1 MNQQSAEHTV
11 RVKVRHYEMDS
22 LGHVNNA
29 VYLHYVEEAA
39 IDHARALGFDEA
51 RRRELG
57 GAWVVRRH
65 EVDFRVPAVAGDEL
79 DVTTRIVSVERVQ
92 AARRTTIVRV
102 GDNALVAEA
111 LTFWVWVGVDGR
123 PKRLPTDVGRSCPRR
138 SPHPGAALPRPI
150 VPAYDLALARE
161 SPREDRRIRGRSAFR
176 ATRRARARRPGAA

>member
-1 MNQQSAEHTV
+1 LIRRTVDSESAEHTV
-11 RVKVRHYEMDS
+11 RVRVRHYEMDS

-92 AARRTTIVRV
+92 ATRRTTIVRV
-102 GDNALVAEA
+102 RDNALVAEA
-111 LTFWVWVGVDGR
+111 LTFWVWVGLDGR
-123 PKRLPTDVGRSCPRR
+123 PKRLPTDVVAGLLRVGPDS
-138 SPHPGAALPRPI
+138 
-150 VPAYDLALARE
+150 
-161 SPREDRRIRGRSAFR
+161 
-176 ATRRARARRPGAA
+176 